1 MPYLSHLFRLRRFLS
16 MFRLVCRAE
25 FLWLPQWTL
34 TLKIFSFFRCYNK
47 SDPECKTNISPP
59 WKQRKIDVKPMI
71 IHEEQKI
78 VFGMNKMK
86 LLQTLLDVIFKR
98 KLLSCISV
106 LHFCCLLPSMST
118 SVPCDDPKIPPDT
131 ILFLN
136 LRKAPLLCL
145 FHDVIQRRIL
155 KSLLRKLPN
164 YVVKYTPK

>member
-1 MPYLSHLFRLRRFLS
+1 
-16 MFRLVCRAE
+16 
-25 FLWLPQWTL
+25 
-34 TLKIFSFFRCYNK
+34 
-47 SDPECKTNISPP
+47 
-59 WKQRKIDVKPMI
+59 MI